1 MMSKLSLFRLIA
13 ALITGLFSILA
24 ILYVLTPPVWN
35 LKEGVIRVTRWPR
48 DGETIYWL
56 NDKHPH
62 WTPIEIV
69 SRHTLHAIITAE
81 DARFYNHNGLDYV
94 EIEKSFKLNM
104 EKGGYIRGA
113 STITQQV
120 VKMGFLSSEKSI
132 FRKIQEAIGAL
143 LVEKILSKEEILE
156 WYINLAEFGDGV
168 FGIRQA
174 AQHYFKTAPELLTI
188 QQSTHLALVLP
199 SPNLWS
205 KGLRQKKLTEFGHE
219 RFRHIIE
226 RMHREGY
233 ITETLMQRALETGDF
248 GRSINSAPPDPNFVE
263 TENTKN

>member
-1 MMSKLSLFRLIA
+1 MPKLSLFRLAAAFIA
-13 ALITGLFSILA
+13 TLVGTLA
-24 ILYVLTPPVWN
+24 ILYALTPPVWK
-35 LKEGVIRVTRWPR
+35 LKEGVIRVTRWPK

-56 NDKHPH
+56 NNQHPH
-62 WTPIEIV
+62 WTPIDIV

-81 DARFYNHNGLDYV
+81 DARFLQHNGLDYV
-94 EIEKSFKLNM
+94 EIKKSLELNM
-104 EKGGYIRGA
+104 EKGGYVRGA

-120 VKMGFLSSEKSI
+120 VKMGFLSSEKSL
-132 FRKIQEAIGAL
+132 FRKIQEALGAL
-143 LVEKILSKEEILE
+143 LVEKILNKDEILE

-174 AQHYFKTAPELLTI
+174 ARHYFKTDPELLTI

-205 KGLRQKKLTEFGHE
+205 KGLRQKRLTEFGHE
-219 RFRHIIE
+219 RFQHIIE

-233 ITETLMQRALETGDF
+233 ITKTLMQRALETGDF
-248 GRSINSAPPDPNFVE
+248 GRSIIVEDSESLTEE
-263 TENTKN
+263 TEDFTD